1 MSGIALTF
9 DDGPDPRGTPAVLEA
24 LAAAGVRAT
33 FFVLGERA
41 EREPE
46 LLARVLAEGHAVEL
60 HGHAHLRHT
69 EHPREAVEADL
80 RRALETLGHLRLTR
94 WRLPW
99 GALAPY
105 SRALAAEHGLRLVGW
120 TADTHDWRGDG
131 AELMLDALALEPGAV
146 VLMHDGVGPGARR
159 GDCAQTAR
167 LIDPLVRRIRAR
179 GLEPGE
185 VPRDAP
191 VGNPDFR
198 VRATA

>member
-1 MSGIALTF
+1 MSGVALTF

-41 EREPE
+41 ERAPE
-46 LLARVLAEGHAVEL
+46 LLA
-60 HGHAHLRHT
+60 
-69 EHPREAVEADL
+69 
-80 RRALETLGHLRLTR
+80 TLGHLRLTR

-105 SRALAAEHGLRLVGW
+105 SQALAGEHGLRLVGW
-120 TADTHDWRGDG
+120 TADTHDWRGDA
-131 AELMLDALALEPGAV
+131 AELMLEALALEPGAI

-167 LIDPLVRRIRAR
+167 LVGPLVRRIRAR

-185 VPRDAP
+185 IPSDAP

>member
-1 MSGIALTF
+1 
-9 DDGPDPRGTPAVLEA
+9 VLEA

-46 LLARVLAEGHAVEL
+46 LLAQVLAEGHAVEL

-80 RRALETLGHLRLTR
+80 RRAMATLGDLRPTS

-105 SRALAAEHGLRLVGW
+105 SRALAADYGLQLVGW
-120 TADTHDWRGDG
+120 TADSHDWRGDS
-131 AELMLDALALEPGAV
+131 AAAMLDAMTLEPGAI
-146 VLMHDGVGPGARR
+146 VLMHDGIGPGARR

-167 LIDPLVRRIRAR
+167 LVGPLVERIRAR

-185 VPRDAP
+185 IPHDAP
-191 VGNPDFR
+191 LGNPDFG
-198 VRATA
+198 

>member
-1 MSGIALTF
+1 MSGVALTF

-60 HGHAHLRHT
+60 HGYAHLRHT

-80 RRALETLGHLRLTR
+80 RRALATLGHLRLTR

-105 SRALAAEHGLRLVGW
+105 SQALAGEHGLRLVGW
-120 TADTHDWRGDG
+120 TADTHDWRGDA
-131 AELMLDALALEPGAV
+131 AELMLDALALEPGAI

-167 LIDPLVRRIRAR
+167 RVGPLVRRIRAC
-179 GLEPGE
+179 GLEPGA

>member
-1 MSGIALTF
+1 MSGVALTF
-9 DDGPDPRGTPAVLEA
+9 DDGPDPVVTSQVLDVLNA
-24 LAAAGVRAT
+24 HGARAT

-41 EREPE
+41 ERAPE
-46 LLARVLAEGHAVEL
+46 LLAQVLAEGHAVEL

-69 EHPREAVEADL
+69 EHSREAVEADL
-80 RRALETLGHLRLTR
+80 RRALATLGHLRLTR

-105 SRALAAEHGLRLVGW
+105 SQALAGEHGLRLVGW
-120 TADTHDWRGDG
+120 TADTHDWRGDA
-131 AELMLDALALEPGAV
+131 AELMLDALALEPGAI

-167 LIDPLVRRIRAR
+167 LVGPLVRRIRAR

-185 VPRDAP
+185 IPSDAP